1 MISFSVIMPTY
12 NQAGYIRNAIRSLF
26 DQTYPHWELIIINDG
41 CTDNTE
47 EFICDYLKDE
57 RVTYLKNEHN
67 EGLGF
72 SINRALDIA
81 KYDYIA
87 YLPSDD
93 FYYRNHLE
101 VISEKFEE
109 YENAILVYS
118 KFTSELKDSLL
129 DKETSIIHGL
139 PFNLSLQLIQTAH
152 RKTDDRWIE
161 RDEWESEDLYMTFWH
176 KLVRNGIVAYCD
188 TTTCQW
194 TIQPDQ
200 RYKLISEEYGGHINK
215 FRQHYNINKPLRIKV
230 SDHKFIDEEKIYC
243 DFRKPANT
251 TDDGLKILIVG
262 ELSYNPERI
271 VAFEEAG
278 HKLYALWTPT
288 PAYSFNYIGPLP
300 YGHIENLDYNNWE
313 DEIIR
318 IAPDII
324 YALTNFCAVEIAYA
338 VRRKFPKIPFVW
350 HFKEGPFLCIE
361 HGIFDKLIYLY
372 TKADGNIFLNE
383 QVKKWYERYIPTSE
397 HSLIFDGDLPKQN
410 FFKEEFSTKL
420 SSKADDI
427 HTVIAGR
434 PVGISVEMV
443 KKLAENSIHVH
454 LYLEAY
460 ENNHKD
466 KIDALRK
473 VAPNYFHIHYHCDP
487 RDWTREFSQYDYG
500 WLHCFDSKNHG
511 DYDRI
516 SWNDLNIPARLS
528 TMMAAGIPTIQ
539 KNNEDHIVAMQS
551 YVKKR
556 DCGIFYKDLDDL
568 VSQLKDKSKTKRLN
582 KNVMMHRMESSFDYH
597 LPELI
602 DFFKRIINKKKNV

>member
-12 NQAGYIRNAIRSLF
+12 NQAGFIRNAIRSLF
-26 DQTYPHWELIIINDG
+26 AQTYPHWELIIINDG

-47 EFICDYLKDE
+47 EFISDYLKDE

-67 EGLGF
+67 EGIGF

-101 VISEKFEE
+101 VISEKIEE
-109 YENAILVYS
+109 NENTILVYS
-118 KFTSELKDSLL
+118 KFRSELKDSLL
-129 DKETSIIHGL
+129 DRETLIIHGL
-139 PFNLSLQLIQTAH
+139 PRGLSLQMVQVAH
-152 RKTDDRWIE
+152 KKTIDRWIE
-161 RDEWESEDLYMTFWH
+161 RSEWESEDLYITFWH
-176 KLVRNGIVAYCD
+176 KLVKRGIVAYCD

-194 TIQPDQ
+194 TIHPNQ
-200 RYKLISEEYGGHINK
+200 RYKLISEGHGGHINK
-215 FRQHYNINKPLRIKV
+215 FRRHYNINKPLRIKV

-251 TDDGLKILIVG
+251 TNDGLKILIVG

-278 HKLYALWTPT
+278 HKLYALWTPK

-313 DEIIR
+313 EEIHR
-318 IAPDII
+318 ITPDII
-324 YALTNFCAVEIAYA
+324 YALTNFCAVVIAYA
-338 VRRKFPKIPFVW
+338 VRRKFPNIPFVW
-350 HFKEGPFLCIE
+350 HFKEGPSLCIE
-361 HGIFDKLIYLY
+361 HGIWDKLIYLY

-383 QVKKWYERYIPTSE
+383 QVKKWYERYIPASE
-397 HSLIFDGDLPKQN
+397 NSLILDGDLPKQN
-410 FFKEEFSTKL
+410 YFKEDFSTKL
-420 SSKADDI
+420 SSIDDEI
-427 HTVIAGR
+427 HTVITGR
-434 PVGISVEMV
+434 PVGVSNEMV
-443 KKLAENSIHVH
+443 KILAENNIHIH
-454 LYLEAY
+454 LYMEAY
-460 ENNHKD
+460 EKNHKD
-466 KIDALRK
+466 IIDALRQI
-473 VAPNYFHIHYHCDP
+473 APNHFHIHFHCDP
-487 RDWTREFSQYDYG
+487 KDWTHEFSQYDYG

-511 DYDRI
+511 DFDRI

-551 YVKKR
+551 YVKER
-556 DCGIFYKDLDDL
+556 DCGVFYKDLDDL
-568 VSQLKDKSKTKRLN
+568 VLQLKDRSTTKRLN
-582 KNVMMHRMESSFDYH
+582 ENVKKYRMESSFDYH

-602 DFFKRIINKKKNV
+602 DFFRKIINKKKNV